1 MNENTSVEML
11 EANNLRLG
19 IVDILYSDIPVL
31 CGAVLHPVDVS
42 RGEPVNECQVPEEVV
57 KQFKDK

>member
-1 MNENTSVEML
+1 ML
-11 EANNLRLG
+11 EANNLPFG

-57 KQFKDK
+57 K